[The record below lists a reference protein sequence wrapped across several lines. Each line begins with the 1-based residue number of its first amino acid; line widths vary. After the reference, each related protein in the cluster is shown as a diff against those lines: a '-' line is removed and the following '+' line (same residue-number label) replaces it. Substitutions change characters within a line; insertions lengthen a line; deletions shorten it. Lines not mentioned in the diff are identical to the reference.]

1 MLANS
6 EVISNLPF
14 LLKFCPQSL
23 NCRLD
28 LRGNTIRKQKSPIT
42 NQFYKYLIRF
52 QFYNPNLET
61 QFHNKAQIIQNSN
74 KKCSDLKEIWKS
86 KQKQATWINFRW
98 DLKENAVPGNSLFVL
113 LLTVLLCFISNQ
125 VQRWHDSF
133 EITAN

>member
-6 EVISNLPF
+6 ELISNLPF
-14 LLKFCPQSL
+14 LLKFGPQSL
-23 NCRLD
+23 NRRLD

-74 KKCSDLKEIWKS
+74 KKCSDLKEI
-86 KQKQATWINFRW
+86 
-98 DLKENAVPGNSLFVL
+98 
-113 LLTVLLCFISNQ
+113 
-125 VQRWHDSF
+125 
-133 EITAN
+133 